1 MAGVVA
7 ILGILAFLQYR
18 WTLQI
23 SDNEQ
28 DRMRTQLRTAIGQF
42 RQDFYRDLVTTGA
55 VFQVDPDSSADTS
68 RFNARYQ
75 EWLRNPVNAAI
86 VSNVYIWD
94 AHPGKPTRELRF
106 DRDAEEFSPDAFPPA
121 VKRCVASEPWH
132 APGGMIRRTAW
143 TFDPSLPGMIRP
155 LYFARPRGN
164 RPGPTGRENR
174 QGRERAEG
182 RQFPWARENREPRE
196 DRGSRGP
203 RSPEDAAG
211 PQLIGAIGIAL
222 NSNFLIHQLFPALT
236 QRHLVLS
243 GATYHV
249 SIYPTTD
256 PSHSVF
262 EAGPKPPGEAGSKPD
277 AEANLIESPFV
288 QNRPQNQ
295 RVRVPGE
302 PAPPAAISD
311 PLRPP
316 PLRRFATAFPIAL
329 IPGSTQW
336 RLAVQHPSGSLKA
349 AVEPARRAN
358 LLMSFG
364 ALVILAGSIALLFAS
379 IYRTRALAR
388 MQMEFVAGVSHEL
401 RTPVSVIC
409 SAADNLAEGVVESR
423 PQVQNYGQLIRGEA
437 RRLGTM
443 VEQILMFSTKSDTAR
458 FNLQPQDVAS
468 IIEIVLRDTEP
479 GIAAAGMTLERAID
493 PELPYAIG
501 DAGAI
506 TRCLQNLISNAVKYG
521 SSGHWVRIS
530 GFPST
535 HRGKAAVSISIE
547 DRGIG
552 IPAPDIKRIFEPF
565 YRGKAALDSQ
575 VHGTGLG
582 LSLARELARAMRGD
596 ILVVSHPEQGSRFTL
611 VLPAADMP
619 AVNENES
626 VNEPVHTA
634 D

>member
-1 MAGVVA
+1 
-7 ILGILAFLQYR
+7 
-18 WTLQI
+18 
-23 SDNEQ
+23 
-28 DRMRTQLRTAIGQF
+28 
-42 RQDFYRDLVTTGA
+42 
-55 VFQVDPDSSADTS
+55 
-68 RFNARYQ
+68 
-75 EWLRNPVNAAI
+75 
-86 VSNVYIWD
+86 
-94 AHPGKPTRELRF
+94 
-106 DRDAEEFSPDAFPPA
+106 
-121 VKRCVASEPWH
+121 
-132 APGGMIRRTAW
+132 
-143 TFDPSLPGMIRP
+143 
-155 LYFARPRGN
+155 
-164 RPGPTGRENR
+164 
-174 QGRERAEG
+174 
-182 RQFPWARENREPRE
+182 
-196 DRGSRGP
+196 
-203 RSPEDAAG
+203 
-211 PQLIGAIGIAL
+211 
-222 NSNFLIHQLFPALT
+222 
-236 QRHLVLS
+236 
-243 GATYHV
+243 
-249 SIYPTTD
+249 
-256 PSHSVF
+256 
-262 EAGPKPPGEAGSKPD
+262 
-277 AEANLIESPFV
+277 
-288 QNRPQNQ
+288 
-295 RVRVPGE
+295 
-302 PAPPAAISD
+302 
-311 PLRPP
+311 
-316 PLRRFATAFPIAL
+316 
-329 IPGSTQW
+329 
-336 RLAVQHPSGSLKA
+336 
-349 AVEPARRAN
+349 
-358 LLMSFG
+358 MSFG

-468 IIEIVLRDTEP
+468 IIENVLRDTAP
-479 GIAAAGMTLERAID
+479 GIAAAGMSLERSID

-501 DAGAI
+501 DAGAM

-521 SSGHWVRIS
+521 ASGHWVRIS

-535 HRGKAAVSISIE
+535 HRGKAAVAVSIE

-552 IPAPDIKRIFEPF
+552 IPASDIKRIFEPF

-596 ILVVSHPEQGSRFTL
+596 ILVVSHPGQGSRFTF